1 VLTLRLT
8 SRRGR
13 RRELLHRCTPYEPR
27 SEPNESRADASL
39 EISHK
44 YRGTALRARSARR
57 RRSGCTVSATAT
69 SPRVSSMRWFTL
81 HKFGNASRHGYHNN
95 EWAASMEKIG
105 ALPRPTSV
113 GPATAIWLVP
123 FGTPTHRLGCPPR
136 RSRRK
141 TGPPAFPGFPA
152 LDLVA
157 AGAYRSRVQAAMAA
171 LRIVAPE
178 TGAYV
183 NECDY
188 FQPDWQKA
196 FWGPTTRGSFKSSA
210 VTTPMAYFSH
220 TTASVARTGARTA
233 FRGFVSAHFLGR
245 HFRATKP
252 SSVDQSESC
261 HVLVLAKMRVDHH
274 SRRLPPSEIKLTG
287 PIPRFRC

>member
-1 VLTLRLT
+1 
-8 SRRGR
+8 
-13 RRELLHRCTPYEPR
+13 
-27 SEPNESRADASL
+27 
-39 EISHK
+39 
-44 YRGTALRARSARR
+44 
-57 RRSGCTVSATAT
+57 VSALPARYYWDAASYRRYAPSAAVFDSRPGASPTDFCWTGDSNLAGAFWYAYT
-69 SPRVSSMRWFTL
+69 SAWTPASPLKAKNQPRLVDAWFA
-81 HKFGNASRHGYHNN
+81 ASRHWGVEVAFNKGL
-95 EWAASMEKIG
+95 AGS
-105 ALPRPTSV
+105 
-113 GPATAIWLVP
+113 PATVLEAARDTAMNPDVVDAFALAMIS
-123 FGTPTHRLGCPPR
+123 FY
-136 RSRRK
+136 
-141 TGPPAFPGFPA
+141 GPPAFPGFPA
-152 LDLVA
+152 PDLVA

-245 HFRATKP
+245 GRHFRATKP

-261 HVLVLAKMRVDHH
+261 HVFVLAKMRVDHH
-274 SRRLPPSEIKLTG
+274 SRRLPSSEIKLTG